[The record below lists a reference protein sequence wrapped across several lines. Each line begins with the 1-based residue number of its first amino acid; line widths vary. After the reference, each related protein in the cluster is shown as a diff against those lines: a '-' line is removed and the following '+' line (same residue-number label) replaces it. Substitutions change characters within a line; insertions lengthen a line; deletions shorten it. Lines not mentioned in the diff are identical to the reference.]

1 MNKAILIPVI
11 ALVFLAID
19 FYAFQVVKT
28 IGPSLNETLRKVVT
42 VIYWSVSAFVIVA
55 FLLYN
60 VLPVDKIPRIA
71 RAFVLVAVFANFISK
86 LLLVIFLFV
95 EDLTRLLR
103 WIFQMV
109 SHYFNPVESG
119 AVTDSIPRSQ
129 FLSTVALT
137 VGAVPTAAMAYGII
151 SGAHDYRVRRV
162 TIALPDLPKAFDG
175 MTIGQLSDIHSG
187 SFFNKRAVQGG
198 VDMLMKEKPELILFT
213 GDLVNNIA
221 DEVRDYVP
229 MFSKINAP
237 MGVHS
242 TLGNHDYG
250 DYVQWATEDAKRANL
265 NRLKLAHK
273 EMGWDL
279 MNNEHRY
286 LKIGNERIALLG
298 IENFGAKGH
307 FPKYGKLALAN
318 KDVEAPVKILM
329 SHDPS
334 HWDYEVNQKYKDIDL
349 MLAGHTH
356 GFQFGVETEH
366 FKWSPVQYMY
376 KQWGG
381 LYQEGKQY
389 LYVNRG
395 FGYLGFPGRVGMPPE
410 ITILTLKS
418 V

>member
-1 MNKAILIPVI
+1 MNKTLWIPVI
-11 ALVFLAID
+11 SLIFLAID
-19 FYAFQVVKT
+19 FYAFQVIKT
-28 IGPSLNETLRKVVT
+28 IGPSLNENLRKFIT
-42 VIYWSVSAFVIVA
+42 IAYWSFSAFVIA
-55 FLLYN
+55 TFLLYN
-60 VLPVDKIPRIA
+60 VVPVDKIPRLA
-71 RAFVLVAVFANFISK
+71 RTFMLVVVFANFISK
-86 LLLVIFLFV
+86 LLVVIFLFI

-103 WIFQMV
+103 WTYQAV
-109 SHYFNPVESG
+109 SHYFNPVG
-119 AVTDSIPRSQ
+119 AGSDEDAIPRSQ

-137 VGAVPTAAMAYGII
+137 IGAVPTAAMAYGII
-151 SGAHDYRVRRV
+151 SGAHDYRIRRV
-162 TIALPDLPKAFDG
+162 NLVLPNLPKAFDG

-198 VDMLMKEKPELILFT
+198 VDMLMKEKPELVLFT
-213 GDLVNNIA
+213 GDLVNMIA

-229 MFSKINAP
+229 VFSKITAP

-250 DYVQWATEDAKRANL
+250 DYVQWASEEAKRANL
-265 NRLKLAHK
+265 YRLKLAHK

-286 LKIGNERIALLG
+286 LKIGNEHIALLG
-298 IENFGAKGH
+298 IENFGAKGN
-307 FPKYGKLALAN
+307 FPKYGKLGVAN
-318 KDVEAPVKILM
+318 KNVEAPVKILM

-334 HWDYEVNQKYKDIDL
+334 HWDYQVNKDYKDIDL

-376 KQWGG
+376 KQWAG
-381 LYQEGKQY
+381 LYQEGSQY

-410 ITILTLKS
+410 ITVITLKS
-418 V
+418 S